1 MSPKA
6 KKEKSRLQET
16 EFVEHLQENG
26 FAAERIRDQPGRRCE
41 EGDEGGDVSTPL
53 CGLDFPIECKHHK
66 DGFQKVYAALENAP
80 AALVKQN
87 HKRFSVICW
96 RLDDWLELVKR
107 YEAARCRCAPPVGQ
121 VIKFGDAAE

>member
-1 MSPKA
+1 MVAHRNRKA
-6 KKEKSRLQET
+6 KGALLEKMLVADLQES
-16 EFVEHLQENG
+16 G
-26 FAAERIRDQPGRRCE
+26 FAAERIPYQSGRPA
-41 EGDEGGDVSTPL
+41 DHTDGGDVSAPL

-107 YEAARCRCAPPVGQ
+107 YEAARCRCAPS
-121 VIKFGDAAE
+121 ISEAAE

>member
-1 MSPKA
+1 MGRLKNA
-6 KKEKSRLQET
+6 RKKSYKQETDLVDLLQE
-16 EFVEHLQENG
+16 HG
-26 FAAERIRDQPGRRCE
+26 FAAEKIRDQEGRSRE
-41 EGDEGGDVSTPL
+41 TDDGGDVSMPM

-107 YEAARCRCAPPVGQ
+107 YEAMRCRCAPSVAE
-121 VIKFGDAAE
+121 AAE